1 MLSELSIH
9 FTAWADVTR
18 ILCVR
23 LDTLGDV
30 LMTGPALRA
39 LKESRTGRTLTLMT
53 SPSGA
58 EGARLLPEID
68 RILVYEAPWMK
79 ATAVR
84 QTSHVDVE
92 MIECLREFA
101 FEAAVIF
108 TGYSQSALPAALLC
122 YLADIPYRLAHCR
135 ENPYHLLT
143 HWVRESEPDVY
154 VRHEVR
160 RLLDLVSTIDAHTAD
175 DRLSLRIPPDASRKV
190 DELLSNLV
198 GDRPWMIVHAG
209 ATASSRRYPPEGFA
223 SVADRLREELGY
235 DVIFT
240 GTASERDLIESIQ
253 AQMRES
259 SHSLAGLLDLP
270 AFAALIAQSPI
281 LLSNNTGAVHVA
293 AAVGT
298 PVVDLYALTNPQHT
312 PWHVPQRVL
321 FHEVPCRNCY
331 KSICPE
337 GHHECLRLV
346 TPESVVRAVHA
357 LLAETL
363 TTVGDCSLVHP
374 RH

>member
-1 MLSELSIH
+1 MLSELSIQP
-9 FTAWADVTR
+9 TAWADVTR

-68 RILVYEAPWMK
+68 RVLVYEAPWMK
-79 ATAVR
+79 GTAVR
-84 QTSHVDVE
+84 GTSGVDLE
-92 MIECLREFA
+92 MVECLRERKY
-101 FEAAVIF
+101 EAAVIF

-135 ENPYHLLT
+135 ENPYQLLT
-143 HWVRESEPDVY
+143 HWVREREPDVY

-160 RLLDLVSTIDAHTAD
+160 RQLDLVSTIDAHTAD
-175 DRLSLRIPPDASRKV
+175 DRLSLRVPPDTSRKV
-190 DELLSNLV
+190 SELLSDLV
-198 GDRPWMIVHAG
+198 GDRPWMIIHAG

-253 AQMRES
+253 AQMRGS

-312 PWHVPQRVL
+312 PWRVPQRVL
-321 FHEVPCRNCY
+321 FHDVPCRNCY

-346 TPESVVRAVHA
+346 TSESVVRAVQA